1 MAIAPPDQAL
11 TKEEADR
18 LALQMRAEF
27 TTAVVW
33 DDGRVT
39 EHYVP
44 PTDELALY
52 KQRKIPAD
60 GPRRGHTPVRWINGR
75 FQIDA
80 AYVARCQLLED
91 VCKQD
96 GCPERYKQW
105 RAAKYAVIVKRQP
118 IRGTGPNGKVTAED
132 MAQLYPPSVI
142 RLRQV
147 HAAGG
152 VGSGKAFVIG
162 EGETDDPALNRDKV
176 ADLMK
181 GAGLGDPRSAKDPP
195 KATPKA
201 TQAKKTSSAGSSK
214 GDDDAKA

>member
-1 MAIAPPDQAL
+1 MATAAPTDAL
-11 TKEEADR
+11 TKEEAER

-52 KQRKIPAD
+52 KKRQIPAD

-80 AYVARCQLLED
+80 TYVDRCQLFED

-96 GCPERYKQW
+96 GCPEKYEQW
-105 RAAKYAVIVKRQP
+105 RAAKFATIVKRQP

-132 MAQLYPPSVI
+132 MEALYPPSVI
-142 RLRQV
+142 RLRQL

-162 EGETDDPALNRDKV
+162 EGEKDDPALNRDKI

-181 GAGLGDPRSAKDPP
+181 GAGLGDPRTSKEPP
-195 KATPKA
+195 KSK
-201 TQAKKTSSAGSSK
+201 AKKTSSSSSSK
-214 GDDDAKA
+214 GDDDAQA